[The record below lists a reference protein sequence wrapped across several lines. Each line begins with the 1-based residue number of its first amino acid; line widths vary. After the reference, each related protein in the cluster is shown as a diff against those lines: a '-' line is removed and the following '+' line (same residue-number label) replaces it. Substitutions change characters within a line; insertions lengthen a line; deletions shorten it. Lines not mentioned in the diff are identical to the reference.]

1 MIHKLTEKKSY
12 TGTASKLNGCRFF
25 TFYIK
30 LFKKFKPNPL
40 PICLIDV
47 KRKEELLTMKQERL
61 VKKAQKGN
69 DKAYLTLFQQYE
81 ADIYRMA
88 YVYVKN
94 KDDALDL
101 VQEVAYQSFKKIGTL
116 KNPEY
121 LKTWLMKITINCAL
135 NLLNTNKKVIP
146 LSLGFEVLTGAEDED
161 IALTLSL
168 QELIDTLKE
177 DEKSIILLKYYDDRT
192 LKEISEIL
200 DIPLGTA
207 KSILYRALDKLR
219 QNAKEVGNYG

>member
-1 MIHKLTEKKSY
+1 MKL
-12 TGTASKLNGCRFF
+12 
-25 TFYIK
+25 
-30 LFKKFKPNPL
+30 
-40 PICLIDV
+40 
-47 KRKEELLTMKQERL
+47 ERL

-69 DKAYLTLFQQYE
+69 DKAYLMLFQQYE

-101 VQEVAYQSFKKIGTL
+101 VQEVAYQSFKKISTL
-116 KNPEY
+116 KKPEY
-121 LKTWLMKITINCAL
+121 FKTWLMKITINCAL
-135 NLLNTNKKVIP
+135 SLINKNKKVIP
-146 LSLGFEVLTGAEDED
+146 LNLDFEVLTGSEDED

-168 QELIDTLKE
+168 HKLIDTLKE
-177 DEKSIILLKYYDDRT
+177 DEKSVILLKYYDDRT

-207 KSILYRALDKLR
+207 KSVLYRALDKLR
-219 QNAKEVGNYG
+219 QNLKEVDNYA

>member
-1 MIHKLTEKKSY
+1 
-12 TGTASKLNGCRFF
+12 
-25 TFYIK
+25 
-30 LFKKFKPNPL
+30 
-40 PICLIDV
+40 
-47 KRKEELLTMKQERL
+47 MKQERL

>member
-1 MIHKLTEKKSY
+1 
-12 TGTASKLNGCRFF
+12 
-25 TFYIK
+25 
-30 LFKKFKPNPL
+30 
-40 PICLIDV
+40 
-47 KRKEELLTMKQERL
+47 MKQERL

-121 LKTWLMKITINCAL
+121 LKTWLMKITINCSL

-207 KSILYRALDKLR
+207 KSILYRALDNLR
-219 QNAKEVGNYG
+219 QNAKEVENYG

>member
-1 MIHKLTEKKSY
+1 MTEKKSY

>member
-1 MIHKLTEKKSY
+1 MKL
-12 TGTASKLNGCRFF
+12 
-25 TFYIK
+25 
-30 LFKKFKPNPL
+30 
-40 PICLIDV
+40 
-47 KRKEELLTMKQERL
+47 ERL

-69 DKAYLTLFQQYE
+69 DKAYLMLFQQYE

-101 VQEVAYQSFKKIGTL
+101 VQEVAYQSFKTISTL
-116 KNPEY
+116 KKPEY
-121 LKTWLMKITINCAL
+121 FKTWLMKITINCAL
-135 NLLNTNKKVIP
+135 NLINKNKKVIP
-146 LSLGFEVLTGAEDED
+146 LNSNFEVLTGSEDED

-168 QELIDTLKE
+168 HMLIDTLKE
-177 DEKSIILLKYYDDRT
+177 DEKSVILLKYYDDRT

-207 KSILYRALDKLR
+207 KSVLYRALDKLR
-219 QNAKEVGNYG
+219 QNLKEVGNYG

>member
-1 MIHKLTEKKSY
+1 MKL
-12 TGTASKLNGCRFF
+12 
-25 TFYIK
+25 
-30 LFKKFKPNPL
+30 
-40 PICLIDV
+40 
-47 KRKEELLTMKQERL
+47 ERL

-69 DKAYLTLFQQYE
+69 DKAYLMLFQQYE

-94 KDDALDL
+94 KEDALDL
-101 VQEVAYQSFKKIGTL
+101 VQEVAYQSFKKISTL

-121 LKTWLMKITINCAL
+121 FKTWLMKITINCAL
-135 NLLNTNKKVIP
+135 NLINTNKKVIP
-146 LSLGFEVLTGAEDED
+146 LNSNFEVLTVFEDKD

-168 QELIDTLKE
+168 DKVIDTLKE
-177 DEKSIILLKYYDDRT
+177 DEKSVILLKYYDDRT

-207 KSILYRALDKLR
+207 KSVLYRALDKLR
-219 QNAKEVGNYG
+219 QNLKEVDNYG